1 MADVII
7 AFTEEHVQRLTGLTK
22 AQLRYWDRTGFFK
35 PAYADEDRS
44 VAFSRIYSFRDVVG
58 LRTLGIL
65 RNVHKVPL
73 QNLRAAAKRLSHL
86 KDALWTKTTLF
97 VLGRRVVFSPEGTKE
112 MQDAATGQLVMG
124 LPLRTVIADV
134 QRESQKLRERPQAT
148 IGKIERHRRIG
159 HNAWVVGG
167 TRIPVRAIRNF
178 HDAGYSIKAII
189 KEYPDLTERDIQA
202 ALAHEESANAAA

>member
-35 PAYADEDRS
+35 PAYADDDRKA
-44 VAFSRIYSFRDVVG
+44 AFSRIYSFRDVVG

-65 RNVHKVPL
+65 RNIHKVPL
-73 QNLRAAAKRLSHL
+73 QNLRLAAKRLSHL

-97 VLGRRVVFSPEGTKE
+97 VLARRVVFRPEGTEE

-124 LPLRTVIADV
+124 IPLRTVIADV
-134 QRESQKLRERPQAT
+134 QREAEQLRERSPKK
-148 IGKIERHRRIG
+148 IGTIERHRRVAQ
-159 HNAWVVGG
+159 NAWVVGG

-178 HDAGYSIKAII
+178 HEAGYSVQAIM
-189 KEYPDLTERDIQA
+189 KEYPDLTERDIKA
-202 ALAHEESANAAA
+202 ALAHEESKPAAA